1 MVAGISSTLSSQGIL
16 ILLNMFFLPAVV
28 SARAI
33 SLQVN
38 NAAYQLVTNFRTAV
52 NPQIVKLYA
61 INDYQG
67 SKKLLLQSTKYSYYL
82 MLFMSLPMYFLAD
95 PLLYIWLGDNVPEYT
110 TIFLQIAIVQS
121 LFQVF
126 DVSFYTALYAKG
138 QLKENALI
146 SPMLNLLA
154 FPVVYLLFENGFS
167 PVALSW
173 AYLIVYV
180 LAGLLIKPF
189 LIVKIVDYKWN
200 EILSVFIRCFWV
212 TVSAAIP
219 SFFMNKL
226 LDSSTV
232 KGFVS
237 ELLLL
242 VVIVVISIYTV
253 GLDEIMRKKIQ
264 NFIWSKVKLC

>member
-1 MVAGISSTLSSQGIL
+1 MVVVNLLHDRHRWYI
-16 ILLNMFFLPAVV
+16 ILLM
-28 SARAI
+28 
-33 SLQVN
+33 
-38 NAAYQLVTNFRTAV
+38 
-52 NPQIVKLYA
+52 
-61 INDYQG
+61 G
-67 SKKLLLQSTKYSYYL
+67 
-82 MLFMSLPMYFLAD
+82 
-95 PLLYIWLGDNVPEYT
+95 
-110 TIFLQIAIVQS
+110 
-121 LFQVF
+121 
-126 DVSFYTALYAKG
+126 
-138 QLKENALI
+138 
-146 SPMLNLLA
+146 
-154 FPVVYLLFENGFS
+154 
-167 PVALSW
+167 VALSW

-180 LAGLLIKPF
+180 LAGLLIKPL

>member
-1 MVAGISSTLSSQGIL
+1 
-16 ILLNMFFLPAVV
+16 
-28 SARAI
+28 
-33 SLQVN
+33 
-38 NAAYQLVTNFRTAV
+38 
-52 NPQIVKLYA
+52 
-61 INDYQG
+61 
-67 SKKLLLQSTKYSYYL
+67 

-180 LAGLLIKPF
+180 LAGLLIKPL

-200 EILSVFIRCFWV
+200 EILSVLYDVLGYCICCN
-212 TVSAAIP
+212 TII
-219 SFFMNKL
+219 FMNKL

>member
-1 MVAGISSTLSSQGIL
+1 MDL
-16 ILLNMFFLPAVV
+16 
-28 SARAI
+28 
-33 SLQVN
+33 
-38 NAAYQLVTNFRTAV
+38 
-52 NPQIVKLYA
+52 
-61 INDYQG
+61 
-67 SKKLLLQSTKYSYYL
+67 
-82 MLFMSLPMYFLAD
+82 
-95 PLLYIWLGDNVPEYT
+95 
-110 TIFLQIAIVQS
+110 S
-121 LFQVF
+121 LF
-126 DVSFYTALYAKG
+126 LYAKG

-180 LAGLLIKPF
+180 LAGLLIKPL

>member
-1 MVAGISSTLSSQGIL
+1 
-16 ILLNMFFLPAVV
+16 
-28 SARAI
+28 
-33 SLQVN
+33 
-38 NAAYQLVTNFRTAV
+38 
-52 NPQIVKLYA
+52 
-61 INDYQG
+61 
-67 SKKLLLQSTKYSYYL
+67 
-82 MLFMSLPMYFLAD
+82 
-95 PLLYIWLGDNVPEYT
+95 
-110 TIFLQIAIVQS
+110 
-121 LFQVF
+121 
-126 DVSFYTALYAKG
+126 
-138 QLKENALI
+138 
-146 SPMLNLLA
+146 MLNLLA
-154 FPVVYLLFENGFS
+154 FPVVYFLFENGLS
-167 PVALSW
+167 PVEISW

-180 LAGLLIKPF
+180 LAGLLIKPL

>member
-1 MVAGISSTLSSQGIL
+1 MELFSIRIQRT
-16 ILLNMFFLPAVV
+16 F
-28 SARAI
+28 
-33 SLQVN
+33 
-38 NAAYQLVTNFRTAV
+38 QLV
-52 NPQIVKLYA
+52 
-61 INDYQG
+61 
-67 SKKLLLQSTKYSYYL
+67 ST
-82 MLFMSLPMYFLAD
+82 
-95 PLLYIWLGDNVPEYT
+95 
-110 TIFLQIAIVQS
+110 
-121 LFQVF
+121 
-126 DVSFYTALYAKG
+126 
-138 QLKENALI
+138 
-146 SPMLNLLA
+146 
-154 FPVVYLLFENGFS
+154 

-180 LAGLLIKPF
+180 LAGLLIKPL